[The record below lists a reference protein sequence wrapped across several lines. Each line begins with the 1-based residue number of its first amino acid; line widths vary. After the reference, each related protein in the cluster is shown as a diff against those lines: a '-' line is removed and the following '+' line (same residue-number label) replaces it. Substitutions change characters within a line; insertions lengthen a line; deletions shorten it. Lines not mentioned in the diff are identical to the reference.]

1 MRGGRMRGMRALV
14 GIVMASLLL
23 VPGSQADRK
32 EPHCGPFFLV
42 QLPSLGTLTWRTVTH
57 NGSEWHGLGY
67 KPTPPIAT
75 TRVTLRVG
83 GRTVARRTVN
93 ENAVRFAA
101 YSNRL
106 QIVTLS
112 QMTEPGTLKATAT
125 VDFKPGAVATYC
137 RPYFPPGLRIS
148 LLPRS

>member
-1 MRGGRMRGMRALV
+1 MRALV
-14 GIVMASLLL
+14 GVVMTSLLL
-23 VPGSQADRK
+23 VPGSQADRGDS
-32 EPHCGPFFLV
+32 HCGPFFLV

-57 NGSEWHGLGY
+57 NGRDWHGLGY
-67 KPTPPIAT
+67 KPTPPTAT
-75 TRVTLRVG
+75 TRVILRVG
-83 GRTVARRTVN
+83 GHIVARRTVN

-106 QIVTLS
+106 QTVTLS
-112 QMTEPGTLKATAT
+112 QMTEPGTLKATAM

-137 RPYFPPGLRIS
+137 QPYFPPGLRIS